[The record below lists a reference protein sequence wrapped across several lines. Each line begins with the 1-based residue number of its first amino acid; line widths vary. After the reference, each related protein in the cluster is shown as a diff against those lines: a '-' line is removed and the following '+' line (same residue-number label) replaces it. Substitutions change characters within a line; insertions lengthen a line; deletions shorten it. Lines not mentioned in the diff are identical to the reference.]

1 VKAFA
6 PISGAPLL
14 FHNPLPQSILHGF
27 PQGFGL
33 RQASAALEWPRTS
46 KAPEGW
52 RTPRR
57 YRAVFHLP
65 TFNLQ
70 PVTIN

>member
-1 VKAFA
+1 MIYKK
-6 PISGAPLL
+6 
-14 FHNPLPQSILHGF
+14 LPQNHLRHS

-33 RQASAALEWPRTS
+33 RQPSAALELPVAP

-57 YRAVFHLP
+57 YRAVLYSP
-65 TFNLQ
+65 ILQ
-70 PVTIN
+70 LKTNN